1 MNIKSF
7 TIEISQIKKLKDYWD
22 IIQKPKRVENRLR
35 RVKKFKGGGG
45 AKIFKISIIFYL
57 FVKSGQAISGGT
69 FFTTSLF

>member
-45 AKIFKISIIFYL
+45 AKIFKIL
-57 FVKSGQAISGGT
+57 LVQK
-69 FFTTSLF
+69 